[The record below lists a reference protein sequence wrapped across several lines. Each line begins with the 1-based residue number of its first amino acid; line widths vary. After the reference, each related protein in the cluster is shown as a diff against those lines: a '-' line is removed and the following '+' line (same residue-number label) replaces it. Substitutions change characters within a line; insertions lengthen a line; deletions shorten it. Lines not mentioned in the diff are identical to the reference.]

1 VAAPQTDAVI
11 AARALSW
18 LAEAEERA
26 ASWIIA
32 NELPAFLGEVKV
44 RRELELQRVRDQV
57 ARRLDQ
63 ESNRLVLESMVAQEQ
78 EQAGKKPRESH
89 TSLLYKASDLEGRRS
104 ARLALLDRQ
113 LEMQARPPWVVTA
126 ALVLPLA
133 AVQAEI
139 PAEAPV
145 HAVETKEVE
154 RRGVE
159 LVLATERT
167 LGRTPVEQA
176 FNNPGFDVL
185 SQRDGEDPIR
195 IEVKAR
201 IAGAEDFFVT
211 HNEVL
216 TALNSAPR
224 YRLAL
229 VRVDPLG
236 AKHDQVRYLENPFG
250 RFDAGDFD
258 ATGHRGK
265 WDTTWA
271 RGRAPF

>member
-1 VAAPQTDAVI
+1 
-11 AARALSW
+11 
-18 LAEAEERA
+18 
-26 ASWIIA
+26 
-32 NELPAFLGEVKV
+32 
-44 RRELELQRVRDQV
+44 
-57 ARRLDQ
+57 
-63 ESNRLVLESMVAQEQ
+63 MVAQEQ
-78 EQAGKKPRESH
+78 EQAGKKPKETH
-89 TSLLYKASDLEGRRS
+89 TSLMYKAAELESRRTE
-104 ARLALLDRQ
+104 RLALLDRQ
-113 LEMQARPPWVVTA
+113 LQMQAKPPRVVTA

-133 AVQAEI
+133 AVATEI
-139 PAEAPV
+139 PADAPM

-154 RRGVE
+154 RRGVD
-159 LVLATERT
+159 LVLATERA
-167 LGRTPVEQA
+167 LGRIPVEQV

-185 SQRDGEDPIR
+185 SVCDGEDPIR

-216 TALNSAPR
+216 TGLNSLPR

-229 VRVDPLG
+229 VRVDPQG
-236 AKHDQVRYLENPFG
+236 PEHDEVRYLGDPFA

-271 RGRAPF
+271 RGGEPF

>member
-1 VAAPQTDAVI
+1 
-11 AARALSW
+11 
-18 LAEAEERA
+18 
-26 ASWIIA
+26 
-32 NELPAFLGEVKV
+32 
-44 RRELELQRVRDQV
+44 
-57 ARRLDQ
+57 
-63 ESNRLVLESMVAQEQ
+63 MVAQEQ
-78 EQAGKKPRESH
+78 EHAGKKPKESY
-89 TSLLYKASDLEGRRS
+89 TSLMYKSADLEGRRT

-113 LEMQARPPWVVTA
+113 LQMQAKPPRVVTA
-126 ALVLPLA
+126 ALVLPVA
-133 AVQAEI
+133 AGGAQI
-139 PAEAPV
+139 PEGAPI

-159 LVLATERT
+159 LVLATERG

-185 SQRDGEDPIR
+185 SMRDGEDPIR

-229 VRVDPLG
+229 VRVDPRG
-236 AKHDQVRYLENPFG
+236 SEHDEVRYLETPFAG
-250 RFDAGDFD
+250 FDPGDFA

-271 RGRAPF
+271 RGSEPF

>member
-1 VAAPQTDAVI
+1 MI
-11 AARALSW
+11 AARALPW
-18 LAEAEERA
+18 LAQAEEQA

-32 NELPAFLGEVKV
+32 NQLPAFLSEVKL
-44 RRELELQRVRDQV
+44 RREAELHKLRDQV

-63 ESNRLVLESMVAQEQ
+63 ESNRLILESMVAQEA
-78 EQAGKKPRESH
+78 EHAGKKPKESQ
-89 TSLLYKASDLEGRRS
+89 TSLLLKAGELEARRT

-113 LEMQARPPWVVTA
+113 LQMQAKPPRIVTA
-126 ALVLPLA
+126 ALVLPHA
-133 AVQAEI
+133 AVATQTPE
-139 PAEAPV
+139 EAPM
-145 HAVETKEVE
+145 HAIETKDVE

-159 LVLATERT
+159 LVLATERV
-167 LGRTPVEQA
+167 LGRIPVEQA

-185 SQRDGEDPIR
+185 SVRDGEDPIR

-229 VRVDPLG
+229 VRVDPSG
-236 AKHDQVRYLENPFG
+236 SDHDVVRYLENPFA

-265 WDTTWA
+265 WEATWA
-271 RGRAPF
+271 RAREPF

>member
-1 VAAPQTDAVI
+1 MHKAA
-11 AARALSW
+11 
-18 LAEAEERA
+18 
-26 ASWIIA
+26 
-32 NELPAFLGEVKV
+32 
-44 RRELELQRVRDQV
+44 
-57 ARRLDQ
+57 
-63 ESNRLVLESMVAQEQ
+63 
-78 EQAGKKPRESH
+78 
-89 TSLLYKASDLEGRRS
+89 DLEGRRT

-113 LEMQARPPWVVTA
+113 LQMQAKPPRVVTA

-133 AVQAEI
+133 AVETQI
-139 PAEAPV
+139 PADAPM

-159 LVLATERT
+159 LVLATERA
-167 LGRTPVEQA
+167 LGRTPIEQA

-229 VRVDPLG
+229 VRVDPRGPRARRGPLPREPVRRLRRRRLRRDRPPRQVGHDLG
-236 AKHDQVRYLENPFG
+236 AGPGAVLSR
-250 RFDAGDFD
+250 
-258 ATGHRGK
+258 
-265 WDTTWA
+265 
-271 RGRAPF
+271 

>member
-1 VAAPQTDAVI
+1 
-11 AARALSW
+11 
-18 LAEAEERA
+18 
-26 ASWIIA
+26 
-32 NELPAFLGEVKV
+32 
-44 RRELELQRVRDQV
+44 
-57 ARRLDQ
+57 
-63 ESNRLVLESMVAQEQ
+63 MVAQEQ
-78 EQAGKKPRESH
+78 EQAGKKPKESH
-89 TSLLYKASDLEGRRS
+89 TSLMYKAADLEGRRT

-113 LEMQARPPWVVTA
+113 LQMQAKPPRVVTA

-133 AVQAEI
+133 AVETQI
-139 PAEAPV
+139 PEDAPM

-159 LVLATERT
+159 LVLATERA

-185 SQRDGEDPIR
+185 SVRDGEDPIR

-229 VRVDPLG
+229 VRVDPRG
-236 AKHDQVRYLENPFG
+236 PEHDEVRYLENPVRPLRRRRLRRDRPPRQVG
-250 RFDAGDFD
+250 HDLGAGPG
-258 ATGHRGK
+258 AVLIR
-265 WDTTWA
+265 
-271 RGRAPF
+271 